1 MPSNMHFVGTSTGT
15 DTSTEERA
23 VTWIQP
29 HPVPAA
35 LRLSGFRSQSYDT
48 AHSAAAQHAPLF
60 ICRTLWSRAVCAGFG
75 FSGLLLALCL

>member
-1 MPSNMHFVGTSTGT
+1 MHFVGTSRGT
-15 DTSTEERA
+15 DTSSEERA
-23 VTWIQP
+23 VTCSQSP
-29 HPVPAA
+29 PVPAP

-60 ICRTLWSRAVCAGFG
+60 ICCALWSRAVCAGFG